1 MLSPGNSNTDIRKS
15 PTLLSATSSAK
26 LPGGGARGAKPV
38 RMASRMLISQK
49 TTTNLHNETAQSVS
63 SDKASQNQSIT
74 TSTMGEETRK
84 IIDMLRKEI
93 DSLKYELTNSETEKE
108 TYVFQIGEIKKKNRR
123 DLERLEQELQERK
136 EKQLSMEEKLSRVEQ
151 IEDAIIKL
159 YLELKDRSY
168 EVVGNAEDIKEIEIR
183 EKEELKKENPLVILD
198 RLKAN
203 LRTLLVFKDD
213 YENELKDQIRRR
225 KTEAE
230 YKVEELK
237 IKIEQLEKEKEEY
250 KQAAIQAIELK
261 DEAERNQNE
270 QSEVFSEEINNI
282 KNENALL
289 ANMIAKKEQ
298 DIDKLHEMIDRRD
311 SILRHREVQ
320 MMKITQLESK
330 IKNDKTKHQFDI
342 NREKSEKY
350 QVLKKY
356 ENDINFFQKMENE
369 KKEME
374 NELKRMKDEVRSLKT
389 NASREK
395 VQELTEINQK
405 LQERVNSLS
414 EELKK
419 YQSESRTLK
428 IQVSNL
434 RRSQVEM
441 KQQYLAI
448 FNANIEEKKKR
459 KIQEEANMREQI
471 EKHFHDNAERNPQ
484 LASYYK
490 KKLKEKEREVEE
502 LNKRLKRM
510 ILHQNRE
517 SQAEKNFLQE
527 KTQLIGEL
535 TQLRRQLPTIIPNDD
550 LSHPSSQAALQQR
563 NLYLEEKLRDYEN
576 LQVLSKS
583 QTIAYEKLLSKNNT
597 SMDGDRSFTES
608 STTDLQASP
617 VNSLLPTSEY
627 TSNRPFS
634 ATYGS
639 KKKGVAPLPPGSRPL
654 SAGPRRPVSARVG
667 TSKKAL
673 STLGNLIN

>member
-1 MLSPGNSNTDIRKS
+1 M
-15 PTLLSATSSAK
+15 
-26 LPGGGARGAKPV
+26 
-38 RMASRMLISQK
+38 
-49 TTTNLHNETAQSVS
+49 
-63 SDKASQNQSIT
+63 
-74 TSTMGEETRK
+74 
-84 IIDMLRKEI
+84 
-93 DSLKYELTNSETEKE
+93 
-108 TYVFQIGEIKKKNRR
+108 
-123 DLERLEQELQERK
+123 
-136 EKQLSMEEKLSRVEQ
+136 
-151 IEDAIIKL
+151 
-159 YLELKDRSY
+159 
-168 EVVGNAEDIKEIEIR
+168 
-183 EKEELKKENPLVILD
+183 
-198 RLKAN
+198 
-203 LRTLLVFKDD
+203 
-213 YENELKDQIRRR
+213 
-225 KTEAE
+225 
-230 YKVEELK
+230 
-237 IKIEQLEKEKEEY
+237 
-250 KQAAIQAIELK
+250 
-261 DEAERNQNE
+261 
-270 QSEVFSEEINNI
+270 
-282 KNENALL
+282 L
-289 ANMIAKKEQ
+289 ANMIAKKEL

-356 ENDINFFQKMENE
+356 ENDINFYQKLENE

-395 VQELTEINQK
+395 VQELTEVNQK

-434 RRSQVEM
+434 RRSQAEM

-448 FNANIEEKKKR
+448 FNANLEEKKKR
-459 KIQEEANMREQI
+459 KVQEEANMREQI
-471 EKHFHDNAERNPQ
+471 EKHFHENAERNPQ

-535 TQLRRQLPTIIPNDD
+535 TQLRRQLPTVIPNDD
-550 LSHPSSQAALQQR
+550 FYNPSSQTALQQR
-563 NLYLEEKLRDYEN
+563 NLQLEEKLRDYEN

-583 QTIAYEKLLSKNNT
+583 QTVSFREIKSNFLMHDNTLRLLMRSYCQRTILPWRLIDHLQNHPQQICKLH
-597 SMDGDRSFTES
+597 
-608 STTDLQASP
+608 P
-617 VNSLLPTSEY
+617 
-627 TSNRPFS
+627 
-634 ATYGS
+634 
-639 KKKGVAPLPPGSRPL
+639 
-654 SAGPRRPVSARVG
+654 
-667 TSKKAL
+667 
-673 STLGNLIN
+673 